1 MAKSHTPILIY
12 DSTIHNQLHHRQ
24 SSRQKRLLQPSSS
37 PTTTTTS
44 TTTITTIESTI
55 EKSTNSILD
64 RKIKRK
70 KKKKKKRGTRTTGVG
85 ASTSS
90 LLNADDHDGDDCFS
104 NVDDIDNPMLGKIWV
119 QTSSSTMS
127 QSSSSSSSSL
137 IFKLY
142 PDSNFS
148 ISREDDEATAESS
161 KAICIE
167 LSERTPGRKKGTTT
181 RKQSGE
187 SLHVRYYTAHE
198 PNETDAA
205 KKKQPT
211 VGQPHFL
218 KKEQPA
224 SLSSSSSVSSSST
237 TTSNFIPI
245 EGIYGIYHLPHS
257 GPHIVL
263 ITESERVYKS
273 PPPPPSFM
281 RRRTSSS
288 SKKYIPLMEL
298 RKITCLE
305 IVSIRNTNRRGV
317 MNDDYEDGDDNDNGV
332 EEARI
337 TTAKRTQAT
346 MMEEEARQL
355 RLLRKSFAEHDL
367 YFTVPLHY
375 YRHHNNNIR
384 CSRSRWN
391 LNKGRSH
398 TTSNDVQETDCDDD
412 DDDDNDD
419 DYTALGVDAIT
430 VPDVT
435 HTLQRSFMGMNSRRH
450 DCSATTA
457 NDRIHRWWTQYV
469 TATED
474 VASTATT
481 KKKENEDK
489 DEEDSD
495 DSIWSFLQHQNR
507 HAGSQIAPQ
516 AGIDPR
522 FFWNE
527 LPALSLLPPPSSSL
541 SRRLHSSEDDDSIY
555 SREDSSPSTAA
566 TITSSPYFHL
576 LDHLIPVTSAFVG
589 VRQNIPIP
597 ITSAAGA
604 ASSSKSFSNND
615 KEQQLQQQQQQQD
628 MYDQVLISRRSKYRA
643 GTRFT
648 RRGTDETGNVANYAE
663 TEQICFIV
671 SGNNDDFPIVDDEDD
686 DRVSDNSHGDDDTGS
701 NNRRKNLATATIEK
715 EKMSNPTA
723 ISTTLHEIYSHVQT
737 RGSIPLHWSSPVMTV
752 GTYRPRVYISVDP
765 IMQARGLRDHLL
777 GDFQRYSLSSL
788 SPSLGREGNGGGDSF
803 GGTTKITM
811 VNLIDKHG
819 DQGRL
824 GRAFDS
830 VLSAVLDVYNTNG
843 DDVDDEEEQEKAEEE
858 DDDADDGGSS
868 LTSVTTADDDDEEDG
883 CGDGSADSKVL
894 MKRHRPNVILP
905 LRGGLTPNSIKHI
918 WYDFHAECKGG
929 RYDRLSQ
936 LLEQVI
942 PTLNDQGYFC
952 AALLST
958 QPNANTITA
967 APTTWEI
974 RSLQDGVV
982 RTNCMDCLDRTNVVQ
997 SMLGRYMLYRQLHQ
1011 RIGLSKTRN
1020 HRSHRR
1026 TLPLEC
1032 VVGYKQRPLTLPW
1045 TEGEAAHRYLWADNA
1060 DAISR
1065 LYAGTPALKGDF
1077 TRTGKRTRRGALD
1090 DGLNS
1095 LQRYYLNNFIDADRQ
1110 EGMDLLVGS
1119 VEFDVAMPPSSTMFD
1134 DDEGGDGVGRMTDE
1148 SSRLLMLQEL
1158 EKRSSKRRG
1167 YDGTH
1172 ARIKVKTGETFG
1184 GSGSDGK
1191 QGRTNRWMPKDLH
1204 YHMKHE
1210 AHWSR
1215 SPLSAASREE
1225 NLDAPTSS
1233 DYLLQVTS
1241 SAAGDEDPLSV
1252 NDDSMN
1258 MVRSSLV
1265 IGDSPWWV
1273 VSSSDRDDDDN
1284 CNRAVDAGNGVSM
1297 QKKLG
1302 QKILLG
1308 VASKR
1313 VVVLSLLLLFRMA
1326 PVLVAALILTVM
1338 ATCGLS
1344 QSSAHDHD

>member
-1 MAKSHTPILIY
+1 
-12 DSTIHNQLHHRQ
+12 
-24 SSRQKRLLQPSSS
+24 
-37 PTTTTTS
+37 
-44 TTTITTIESTI
+44 
-55 EKSTNSILD
+55 
-64 RKIKRK
+64 
-70 KKKKKKRGTRTTGVG
+70 
-85 ASTSS
+85 
-90 LLNADDHDGDDCFS
+90 
-104 NVDDIDNPMLGKIWV
+104 
-119 QTSSSTMS
+119 
-127 QSSSSSSSSL
+127 
-137 IFKLY
+137 
-142 PDSNFS
+142 
-148 ISREDDEATAESS
+148 
-161 KAICIE
+161 
-167 LSERTPGRKKGTTT
+167 
-181 RKQSGE
+181 
-187 SLHVRYYTAHE
+187 
-198 PNETDAA
+198 
-205 KKKQPT
+205 
-211 VGQPHFL
+211 
-218 KKEQPA
+218 
-224 SLSSSSSVSSSST
+224 
-237 TTSNFIPI
+237 
-245 EGIYGIYHLPHS
+245 
-257 GPHIVL
+257 VL
-263 ITESERVYKS
+263 ITQSEGVYKS
-273 PPPPPSFM
+273 PPPPSCM
-281 RRRTSSS
+281 RRSPSSS
-288 SKKYIPLMEL
+288 ENYIPLMEL

-317 MNDDYEDGDDNDNGV
+317 MNDDFDDDYVDNGV

-337 TTAKRTQAT
+337 TTTKPTTT
-346 MMEEEARQL
+346 MLEEEARQL

-375 YRHHNNNIR
+375 YRHHNIR
-384 CSRSRWN
+384 RSRSRWN
-391 LNKGRSH
+391 LIKGSQTTRSNENKTNCDG
-398 TTSNDVQETDCDDD
+398 DCDDD
-412 DDDDNDD
+412 EEVNDD
-419 DYTALGVDAIT
+419 TLGNDVVT

-435 HTLQRSFMGMNSRRH
+435 HTLQRSFMGMTDRRH
-450 DCSATTA
+450 YSSATSA
-457 NDRIHRWWTQYV
+457 KRRIHRWWTQYV
-469 TATED
+469 SVTDDTASAHTAT
-474 VASTATT
+474 STA
-481 KKKENEDK
+481 KKKENGDN

-495 DSIWSFLQHQNR
+495 DSIWSFIQQQNFR
-507 HAGSQIAPQ
+507 ACPRIAPQ
-516 AGIDPR
+516 SGIDPR

-527 LPALSLLPPPSSSL
+527 LPALSLLPPSSFL
-541 SRRLHSSEDDDSIY
+541 SRHLHSSDDDDSID
-555 SREDSSPSTAA
+555 SRDESSLSTAA
-566 TITSSPYFHL
+566 TTSSSPYFHL
-576 LDHLIPVTSAFVG
+576 LDHVIPVTSAFVG

-597 ITSAAGA
+597 ITSATGA
-604 ASSSKSFSNND
+604 ASSLKSFSNTD
-615 KEQQLQQQQQQQD
+615 KAAVAAQQLLLQQQQQD

-671 SGNNDDFPIVDDEDD
+671 SGNNDDVPIVDDEDGV
-686 DRVSDNSHGDDDTGS
+686 RVGDNSHGDIDKVS
-701 NNRRKNLATATIEK
+701 INRRKNLTDTTMEK

-765 IMQARGLRDHLL
+765 MMQARGLRDHLL
-777 GDFQRYSLSSL
+777 GDLQRYSLSSL
-788 SPSLGREGNGGGDSF
+788 SPRGGNGRGETLGSK
-803 GGTTKITM
+803 TKITI

-830 VLSAVLDVYNTNG
+830 VLSAVLDVYNTDG
-843 DDVDDEEEQEKAEEE
+843 DDVDEEEEE
-858 DDDADDGGSS
+858 DGDNDVGPS
-868 LTSVTTADDDDEEDG
+868 LTVTTVDNDEEDDEED
-883 CGDGSADSKVL
+883 CGNDSSANDKL
-894 MKRHRPNVILP
+894 LTKKHRPNLILP

-918 WYDFHAECKGG
+918 WFDFHAECKGG

-952 AALLST
+952 AALSST
-958 QPNANTITA
+958 NANTMTA

-997 SMLGRYMLYRQLHQ
+997 SMFGRYMLYRQLHQ

-1119 VEFDVAMPPSSTMFD
+1119 VEFDVAMPISSTMSG
-1134 DDEGGDGVGRMTDE
+1134 DDEDGDGVGRMTDE

-1184 GSGSDGK
+1184 GNGSDGK
-1191 QGRTNRWMPKDLH
+1191 QSSTNRWMPKDLH
-1204 YHMKHE
+1204 YLMKHE
-1210 AHWSR
+1210 AYWSR
-1215 SPLSAASREE
+1215 SPLSAASLEE

-1241 SAAGDEDPLSV
+1241 SAAGDEVPVSD
-1252 NDDSMN
+1252 NDDAIK
-1258 MVRSSLV
+1258 MVRSSLMT
-1265 IGDSPWWV
+1265 GDSPWWV

-1284 CNRAVDAGNGVSM
+1284 CNRAVDAGNGRSM
-1297 QKKLG
+1297 QELG

-1308 VASKR
+1308 IASKR
-1313 VVVLSLLLLFRMA
+1313 VVVLSLLLLFRMS
-1326 PVLVAALILTVM
+1326 PVLVAALILTVV
-1338 ATCGLS
+1338 ATSGLS
-1344 QSSAHDHD
+1344 QSSARDHD